1 MVSQVT
7 PDKLNE
13 YSKRKKKNNVNLR
26 RGLVGKKVGNK
37 VSKEI

>member
-7 PDKLNE
+7 LDKLNE
-13 YSKRKKKNNVNLR
+13 YSKKKKNNVNLR
-26 RGLVGKKVGNK
+26 RGFIGKKVGNK